1 MRRLLI
7 VGGVAAGMK
16 AAATA
21 RRQNPELDIIVM
33 QDETDV
39 SYSACG
45 LPYHLANPTEIA
57 RQNLIARTV
66 ERFRGDKIDVRIRH
80 RVEAVDLIGRRATVN
95 DIAAARDDVISF
107 DEIIFA
113 TGARRITPPMH
124 YANGA
129 VPVVTLRSLRDADQ
143 LRELASS
150 VRRVVII
157 GGGYVGLEMAETFRF
172 LGVAVTIVEAMPRL
186 LNAFDVVLGELVV
199 AHLTSHGIEV
209 RTNARISAVT
219 SKGIELQ
226 GDGLIEADLVLAATG
241 VRPKVDL
248 MVAAGVQLGTTGA
261 VAVDDRMQTDI
272 EGVYAAGDCAE
283 SRHVVSKMP
292 VWYPLGDVA
301 NRQGRV
307 AGVNAAGGDA
317 RFPGVLGSA
326 IFRIF
331 ELAVARTGLS
341 FAQALES
348 GFDPERVTIRAP
360 SRARYMPDSSP
371 IDIILTA
378 DRRSGRILGAEIV
391 GTNAVDKCIDVLAT
405 ATWTG
410 MAVDDIAE
418 LDLAYAPPFSP
429 VLPAVHVAADV
440 ARKQLPA
447 EVRPTPVPLRTG
459 RRR

>member
-21 RRQNPELDIIVM
+21 RRQNPELGIIVM

-57 RQNLIARTV
+57 RQKLIARTA
-66 ERFRGDKIDVRIRH
+66 ERFREDKIDVRIRH

-95 DIAAARDDVISF
+95 DIAAARDDVIPF

-113 TGARRITPPMH
+113 TGARPITPPMH

-129 VPVVTLRSLRDADQ
+129 VPVVTLRSFRDADR

-172 LGVAVTIVEAMPRL
+172 LGLAVTIVEAMPRL
-186 LNAFDVVLGELVV
+186 LNAFDSVLGELVV
-199 AHLTSHGIEV
+199 AQLISHGIEV
-209 RTNARISAVT
+209 RTDARISAVT

-261 VAVDDRMQTDI
+261 VAVDDRMQVGI
-272 EGVYAAGDCAE
+272 EGVYAAGDCVE

-307 AGVNAAGGDA
+307 AGINAAGGDA
-317 RFPGVLGSA
+317 RFPGVLGTA
-326 IFRIF
+326 IFRVF
-331 ELAVARTGLS
+331 ELAVARTGLGV
-341 FAQALES
+341 AQAQES
-348 GFDPERVTIRAP
+348 GFDPERVAIRAP

-378 DRRSGRILGAEIV
+378 DRGSGRILGAEIV

-405 ATWTG
+405 AAWTG

-429 VLPAVHVAADV
+429 VLPPVHVAADV

-447 EVRPTPVPLRTG
+447 RVRPTPVPLRTG

>member
-21 RRQNPELDIIVM
+21 RRQNPELDIVVM

-57 RQNLIARTV
+57 REKLIARTF
-66 ERFRGDKIDVRIRH
+66 ERFHEDKIDVRIRH
-80 RVEAVDLIGRRATVN
+80 RVEAVDLISRRATIN
-95 DIAAARDDVISF
+95 DIAAARDDVIPF

-113 TGARRITPPMH
+113 TGARPITPPMH
-124 YANGA
+124 HARGA

-143 LRELASS
+143 LRQLISS
-150 VRRVVII
+150 VRRIVIV
-157 GGGYVGLEMAETFRF
+157 GGGYVGLEMAETFRI

-186 LNAFDVVLGELVV
+186 LNAFDRVVGELVV
-199 AHLTSHGIEV
+199 ARLTSHGIEV
-209 RTNARISAVT
+209 RANARISAVT

-226 GDGLIEADLVLAATG
+226 NDGLIEADLVLAATG

-248 MVAAGVQLGTTGA
+248 MVTAGVQLGTTGA
-261 VAVDDRMQTDI
+261 VAVDDRMQVGI
-272 EGVYAAGDCAE
+272 EGVYAAGDCVE
-283 SRHVVSKMP
+283 SRHVVSKKP

-307 AGVNAAGGDA
+307 AGINAAGGDA
-317 RFPGVLGSA
+317 RFSGVLGTA
-326 IFRIF
+326 IFRVF
-331 ELAVARTGLS
+331 ELAVARTGLA
-341 FAQALES
+341 FAQAQQA
-348 GFDPERVTIRAP
+348 GFDPERVAIRAP

-371 IDIILTA
+371 IDIVLTA
-378 DRRSGRILGAEIV
+378 DRGSRRILGAEAI
-391 GTNAVDKCIDVLAT
+391 GIDAVDKCIDVLAT
-405 ATWTG
+405 ATWAG
-410 MAVDDIAE
+410 MTVDDIAE

-429 VLPAVHVAADV
+429 VLPPVHVAADV
-440 ARKQLPA
+440 ARKQLP
-447 EVRPTPVPLRTG
+447 VRAAPAAVPLKTG
-459 RRR
+459 RKR